1 MSYHPN
7 DVSRRAT
14 VARVLL
20 AAGFLALTSAFFRAQ
35 VMRNKEYLAQAEQ
48 NRFREVPLAAPRGI
62 ILDRNGRV
70 IAENLPGYAVSL
82 LSPTADSLRAAM
94 RRLSNIIPITDDQVE
109 AAVRRWRR
117 NPTRPAVI
125 LPDAPFDVVAV
136 LEERRVEN
144 PSLIIQSTPK
154 RYYPDGPAVA
164 SFVGYTGEITERE
177 LADSNYSDYKPG
189 QQIGKGGLERSYE
202 AQLRGK
208 EGVRYVE
215 VDARGR
221 VVRDANVRAEEEPE
235 SAKTLRTNI
244 DMDLQLFVMSL
255 LGDSLR
261 AGVVA
266 IDPNDGAVL
275 ALQSSPTY
283 DPNRF
288 VGGIPAEYWRELNA
302 DTRRPLYNKVIQ
314 GRYPPASTWKLA
326 TSAMAMEAGLVG
338 LDDHMPQ
345 PCTGGYRYGR
355 YFRCWNHKG
364 HGDISLRRAIE
375 QSCDVYFYQLGL
387 KLGLSRLV
395 AGGLKLKMRERSGI
409 DLPNETQPQFPPD
422 AQNYF
427 NERYGARGWVSGSVA
442 VNMSIGQGENA
453 QTLINMA
460 RFYTALATDGKAAKP
475 EVVSRNPERTQIMNL
490 TEAQMI
496 GIRLAMAG
504 VVSDRGTANSA
515 RVDGIS
521 VAGKTGTA
529 QNPPNPDHAWFMGF
543 APAEKPKIL
552 VGVFVEYGLH
562 GSVAA
567 GIATKIMAHY
577 LKAKTAPIVTTE

>member
-7 DVSRRAT
+7 DVSRRASL
-14 VARVLL
+14 ARGLL
-20 AAGFLALTSAFFRAQ
+20 VVGFLALTSAFFRAQ
-35 VMRNKEYLAQAEQ
+35 VLRNKEFLAQAEQ
-48 NRFREVPLAAPRGI
+48 NRFREVPLPAPRGI
-62 ILDRNGRV
+62 ILDRNRRV
-70 IAENLPGYAVSL
+70 IAENLPGYTVSL
-82 LSPTADSLRAAM
+82 LSPTADSLRSAM
-94 RRLSNIIPITDDQVE
+94 RRLSDIIPITEDQVD

-136 LEERRVEN
+136 LEERRVDN

-164 SFVGYTGEITERE
+164 AFVGYTGEITEKE
-177 LADSNYSDYKPG
+177 LADSTRADYKPG
-189 QQIGKGGLERSYE
+189 QQIGKGGLERAYE
-202 AQLRGK
+202 TQLRGR

-221 VVRDANVRAEEEPE
+221 VVREAGARAETAPEPARE
-235 SAKTLRTNI
+235 LVTNI
-244 DMDLQLFVMSL
+244 DMDLQQFVVGL

-266 IDPNDGAVL
+266 LDPTDGAVL
-275 ALQSSPTY
+275 ALHSGPTF

-288 VGGIPAEYWRELNA
+288 VGGIPADYWRELNT
-302 DTRRPLYNKVIQ
+302 DPRRPLYNKVIQ

-326 TSAMAMEAGLVG
+326 TAAMAMEAGLVQ
-338 LDDHMPQ
+338 LDDYMPV

-355 YFRCWNHKG
+355 YFRCWNHRG
-364 HGDISLRRAIE
+364 HGNINLRQAIE
-375 QSCDVYFYQLGL
+375 QSCDVYFYQVGL

-395 AGGLKLKMRERSGI
+395 AGGLKLKMRERSGV

-427 NERYGARGWVSGSVA
+427 NERYGARGWVPGSVSL
-442 VNMSIGQGENA
+442 NLSIGQGENA

-460 RFYTALATDGKAAKP
+460 RFYTALATDGHASRP
-475 EVVSRNPERTQIMNL
+475 EIVRRSPERVAIMNL
-490 TEAQMI
+490 TEAQMV
-496 GIRLAMAG
+496 GLREAMAG
-504 VVSDRGTANSA
+504 VVSSRGTANSA
-515 RVDGIS
+515 RVEGIT

-529 QNPPNPDHAWFMGF
+529 QNPPHPDHAWFMGF
-543 APAEKPKIL
+543 APVEKPRIV
-552 VGVFVEYGLH
+552 VGVFVEYGEH
-562 GSVAA
+562 GYVAA
-567 GIATKIMAHY
+567 RIATKVMAHF
-577 LKAKTAPIVTTE
+577 LKGATAPLATTE

>member
-7 DVSRRAT
+7 DVARRAT
-14 VARVLL
+14 VARGLL
-20 AAGFLALTSAFFRAQ
+20 VVGFLALASAFFRAQ
-35 VMRNKEYLAQAEQ
+35 VVRNSEYLAQAEQ

-62 ILDRNGRV
+62 IYDRNGRI

-82 LSPTADSLRAAM
+82 LSPTADSLRSAI
-94 RRLSNIIPITDDQVE
+94 RRLANVIPITDDQVE
-109 AAVRRWRR
+109 AAVRRWRK

-154 RYYPDGPAVA
+154 RYYPDGPAVS
-164 SFVGYTGEITERE
+164 SFVGYTGEVTERE
-177 LADSNYSDYKPG
+177 LADTAHTDYKPG
-189 QQIGKGGLERSYE
+189 QQIGKGGLEKSYE
-202 AQLRGK
+202 QQLRGR

-221 VVRDANVRAEEEPE
+221 VVRDAGARAEVAPQ
-235 SAKTLRTNI
+235 AAPALRTNI
-244 DMDLQLFVMSL
+244 DMELQTYVMSL
-255 LGDSLR
+255 LGDTLR

-266 IDPNDGAVL
+266 IDPTDGAVL
-275 ALQSSPTY
+275 ALASSPSY

-288 VGGIPAEYWRELNA
+288 VGGIPADYWKELNT
-302 DTRRPLYNKVIQ
+302 DPRRPLYNKVIQ

-326 TSAMAMEAGLVG
+326 TAAMAMEAGLVQ
-338 LDDHMPQ
+338 LEDHMPQ

-355 YFRCWNHKG
+355 YFRCWDHSG
-364 HGDISLRRAIE
+364 HGDINLRTAIAK
-375 QSCDVYFYQLGL
+375 SCDVYFYQVGL

-395 AGGLKLKMRERSGI
+395 AGGLKLKMRERSGV

-427 NERYGARGWVSGSVA
+427 NERYGSRGWVAGSVSL
-442 VNMSIGQGENA
+442 NLSIGQGENA

-460 RFYTALATDGKAAKP
+460 RFYTALATDGKAARP
-475 EVVSRNPERTQIMNL
+475 EIVSRNPERVQIMNL
-490 TEAQMI
+490 TEEQML
-496 GIRLAMAG
+496 GLRLAMG
-504 VVSDRGTANSA
+504 DVVSARGTANSA
-515 RVDGIS
+515 RIEGIT

-543 APAEKPKIL
+543 APADKPRIV
-552 VGVFVEYGLH
+552 VGVFVEYGEH
-562 GSVAA
+562 GYVAA
-567 GIATKIMAHY
+567 RIATKVMEKY
-577 LKAKTAPIVTTE
+577 LKAATAPVVITE